1 MKRTIGILVTL
12 GFGALALAGCM
23 MTSTH
28 EGILKKTNDE
38 HAAAMEKMTKD
49 RDNEKGMKEGCEGKL
64 KLEIGSKNKLSAEL
78 AAKGMQI
85 DQLLNEKGALT
96 KERQD
101 LSSEQQRLA
110 KQIEEL
116 ARMKEAAEKRTA
128 LRAGMTGPPTEA
140 DRARM
145 TAFREEMTAMQMKID
160 EHRQAIRAMLTDE
173 QQTLFDAL
181 PAAQLMTP
189 RQRPPQ

>member
-1 MKRTIGILVTL
+1 MRIFEREANQRYLVTPPEQTMRRS
-12 GFGALALAGCM
+12 ALALVITGLVCATPLHAQGRGQFPPPPDHWLTIDSLVTM
-23 MTSTH
+23 VQITADQRAAVT
-28 EGILKKTNDE
+28 E
-38 HAAAMEKMTKD
+38 HYQ
-49 RDNEKGMKEGCEGKL
+49 
-64 KLEIGSKNKLSAEL
+64 
-78 AAKGMQI
+78 QI
-85 DQLLNEKGALT
+85 NAV
-96 KERQD
+96 
-101 LSSEQQRLA
+101 
-110 KQIEEL
+110 
-116 ARMKEAAEKRTA
+116 MKEAAEKRTA